1 MAGDEVAVSF
11 GTVYDHFSE
20 TEEVCSL
27 IDTLPQ
33 ILRDFRSREAAL
45 ERLTGFIC
53 TLPINVLILFSI
65 LVIVDK
71 YQEQPHLLDPHLGRD
86 FCGHVISHVTV

>member
-11 GTVYDHFSE
+11 GTAYDHFSE

-27 IDTLPQ
+27 INTLPH
-33 ILRDFRSREAAL
+33 ILRDFRAREAAL
-45 ERLTGFIC
+45 ERLIG
-53 TLPINVLILFSI
+53 TLLINVSILFSI

-71 YQEQPHLLDPHLGRD
+71 YQEQPHLLDPHLGRVLWSCD
-86 FCGHVISHVTV
+86 